1 MSTTDTWDETVDLL
15 VVGAGAG
22 GLAAALTG
30 ADHGLDVLVAERTE
44 FLGGT
49 TAYSA
54 GTCWMPDHRHQRA
67 LGLTG
72 EREAASRYLD
82 TLVGDKAPR
91 ELREAYLERGPEMID
106 YFDRLGVRFYHSTTV
121 VDYHPEIEGAGIGRA
136 LEPEVFDARVL
147 GPEGLRR
154 VRRPHSPG

>member
-91 ELREAYLERGPEMID
+91 
-106 YFDRLGVRFYHSTTV
+106 
-121 VDYHPEIEGAGIGRA
+121 
-136 LEPEVFDARVL
+136 
-147 GPEGLRR
+147 
-154 VRRPHSPG
+154 